1 MARTRKAVGLGRR
14 AEPIDLVALRA
25 QIKSIEGRV
34 SYTVPI
40 TVKIQA
46 EQYKAIVEACDKYG
60 VRFADM
66 VRRSIAE
73 GLAHMTEF
81 VTPFEQPFEPPTYRP
96 GRGMNRAQNA
106 YEEVIGQRAPRES
119 EIDMSDDLAR
129 ASVPRMQAGAPRRGA
144 ARAPSARVAAIASAL
159 DEDDTPVPL
168 ENE

>member
-1 MARTRKAVGLGRR
+1 MARTRKAVGLGKR

-40 TVKIQA
+40 TVKVQA

-66 VRRSIAE
+66 VRRAIAE

-96 GRGMNRAQNA
+96 GRGMSRAQNA
-106 YEEVIGQRAPRES
+106 YEEIIGQRAPRES
-119 EIDMSDDLAR
+119 EVDMSDPLAM
-129 ASVPRMQAGAPRRGA
+129 ASVPMMRAGAPRRGSG
-144 ARAPSARVAAIASAL
+144 RAPSARVAAIASAL
-159 DEDDTPVPL
+159 DDDEPTPTA